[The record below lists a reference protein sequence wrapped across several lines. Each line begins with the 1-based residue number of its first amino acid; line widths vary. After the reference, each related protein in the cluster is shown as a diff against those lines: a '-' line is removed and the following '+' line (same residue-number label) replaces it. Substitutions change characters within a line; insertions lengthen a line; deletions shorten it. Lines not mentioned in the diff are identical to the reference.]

1 MAALLPVSLVAGAA
15 WYLFGVASDW
25 KYSATKEAAAAAAP
39 SDKLTFNA
47 PYGHIKER
55 LFAADGQ
62 HFESVIESEDV
73 NGARIFLVNYGNDQL
88 VTQYHDP
95 RKLT

>member
-1 MAALLPVSLVAGAA
+1 MAALLPVAIAGAAA
-15 WYLFGVASDW
+15 WYLFGTASDW
-25 KYSATKEAAAAAAP
+25 KRSATTAHATATAP
-39 SDKLTFNA
+39 SERLTFNA
-47 PYGHIKER
+47 PYGHIR
-55 LFAADGQ
+55 DRMFAADGM

-95 RKLT
+95 RVLA